1 MINFLIAD
9 DEKIIR
15 ESIKAM
21 LKRSFDGYDIH
32 FLEAENGKEALEILL
47 STKTDILLTD
57 IKMPGFSG
65 IDLLREIQKRKLG
78 ELEVIV
84 LSGFDDYSLVRSAM
98 KLGAADYLLKP
109 IVNEEFISVISNCLQ
124 KVIHKKDYETQYTVI
139 PEIQSGDLFHSQYR
153 LNSILQGEYQAEP
166 AGDPQQNSV
175 LIMIDL
181 SQSKQ
186 RSSLQNEQWYARAKS
201 SFRDIAKDNA
211 GTLLCMGE
219 FNRYWIII
227 FTDISEKIYTV
238 IQPFLAECANQ
249 AYKACC
255 STVFPLCAISEAV
268 SECKIR
274 IDHLFFNLP
283 QLHPQTEEKYPYSQ
297 HFSQLENAI
306 CTDSKG
312 AFSFW
317 LNDLGL
323 VINSDRNRI
332 NVPSVKKLFSAFV
345 YLIMQRQ
352 PVYIRIIS
360 KYKLTENDILLQISN
375 AFTLSEL
382 INSTNRI
389 FCLYMGETADD
400 GRSSENDNI
409 YRAKEYILSHY
420 SDDLSLNDV
429 AEFLE
434 LHPNYLSAVFRKK
447 TGVTLIEYL
456 RKVRIEAAKSLLKT
470 TNLKLY
476 EIAEKTGYQNAVQ
489 FNRAFKK
496 ETGISPSDYRMNR

>member
-1 MINFLIAD
+1 MINFLIVD

-21 LKRSFDGYDIH
+21 LQNSFNGYDIH

-47 STKTDILLTD
+47 STQTDLLLTD

-65 IDLLREIQKRKLG
+65 IDLLHEIQKRRM
-78 ELEVIV
+78 EIEVIV

-109 IVNEEFISVISNCLQ
+109 IVNEEFISVITNCLQ
-124 KVIHKKDYETQYTVI
+124 KVIHKKDYEKQYSEIPVI
-139 PEIQSGDLFHSQYR
+139 RNDDLFHSQYK
-153 LNSILQGEYQAEP
+153 LNSILNDKYQT
-166 AGDPQQNSV
+166 DQSCSSQSSSV
-175 LIMIDL
+175 LIMVDL

-186 RSSLQNEQWYARAKS
+186 RSSLQNEQWYARSKAA
-201 SFRDIAKDNA
+201 FRSLAKDNN

-227 FTDISEKIYTV
+227 FTDISEKIYTI
-238 IQPFLAECANQ
+238 IQPFLAECAKQ
-249 AYKACC
+249 EYKACC
-255 STVFPLCAISEAV
+255 SAIFSLDAIQEAV
-268 SECKIR
+268 SECKSR

-283 QLHPQTEEKYPYSQ
+283 QLYPQTAEKHPYPK

-306 CTDSKG
+306 CTNSKS

-317 LNDLGL
+317 LNDLGI
-323 VINSDRNRI
+323 VINSERNHI
-332 NVPSVKKLFSAFV
+332 NVTSVKKLFSDFV

-382 INSTNRI
+382 INSVSQT
-389 FCLYMGETADD
+389 FCLYMDETADD
-400 GRSSENDNI
+400 GRVSENDNI
-409 YRAKEYILSHY
+409 YRAKEYMLSHY
-420 SDDLSLNDV
+420 SEDLSLNDV
-429 AEFLE
+429 ADHLG

-447 TGVTLIEYL
+447 TGVTFIEYL
-456 RKVRIEAAKSLLKT
+456 REVRIEAAKSLLKT

-496 ETGISPSDYRMNR
+496 ETGISPSDYRINR